1 MIPIDE
7 VDALL
12 FDMDGTLIDLGER
25 WWKPFIRAFDRVKPD
40 FDKQKR
46 QEVLDDMITQVM
58 ETSQGS
64 SKLLKLQMVWKSARA
79 LKLSLFDVVKVL
91 RNVKSDPMAFK
102 NIVPLEGVN
111 DILEVL
117 HSRGYDLAI
126 VTNAGDKTVNRV
138 KKHIEFLN
146 NFDVIITRNKVKKIK
161 PYPESLLLAC
171 MELGKDP
178 SMCAMIGDFPQDIR
192 AGKAAGTKTVGILGD
207 LGNFTRSSLELE
219 KPDFIISSLVD
230 LMNLFPGTKTR

>member
-1 MIPIDE
+1 MISIDE

-25 WWKPFIRAFDRVKPD
+25 WWNPFIRAFDKVKPD
-40 FDKQKR
+40 FDRQKR

-64 SKLLKLQMVWKSARA
+64 SKTLKLQMVWKSARA
-79 LKLSLFDVVKVL
+79 LKLSLFDVVRVL

-138 KKHIEFLN
+138 KRHIEFIN

-178 SMCAMIGDFPQDIR
+178 SMCAMIGDFPQDII
-192 AGKAAGTKTVGILGD
+192 AGKAAGTKTVGILGV
-207 LGNFTRSSLELE
+207 LGDFTRSRLELE
-219 KPDFIISSLVD
+219 KPDFIISSLKD
-230 LMNLFPGTKTR
+230 LMNLFPGN